1 MPSSGRAYQASGVN
15 GVCGTTGQVG
25 WAGLQN
31 TWAASNWSS
40 AALAS
45 QANIAGRLEIR
56 YGTDELVFGDGFR
69 WDGLTLTNFDIVA
82 ADAQSNTCISPI
94 VFIDGFNAGNTSAW
108 SSVVP

>member
-1 MPSSGRAYQASGVN
+1 MPTR
-15 GVCGTTGQVG
+15 
-25 WAGLQN
+25 LRPPLL
-31 TWAASNWSS
+31 AASNWSS

-108 SSVVP
+108 SSTVP